1 MMSSLLALRSDL
13 FFVSLPVFFIYFVLP
28 IVSI

>member
-13 FFVSLPVFFIYFVLP
+13 FAFFLLVFFIKFVLP